1 MSTQIEVKA
10 PRFVKSYRDRNGKPR
25 LYFRRK
31 GVPTIVLKGPVGS
44 AEFEAAYQ
52 EALRLAPHYRSRSA
66 PDAGYVYV
74 IGVRGFDL
82 AKIGYSH
89 RPEERLAALEAGSGM
104 AGGLEL
110 LIRYRARRS
119 VEGQLHRQFADQRL
133 FGEWFRLS
141 GPLEEWIRTPA

>member
-1 MSTQIEVKA
+1 MSTLIEQKT
-10 PRFVKSYRDRNGKPR
+10 PRFVKSYKDKHGKPR

-31 GVPTIVLKGPVGS
+31 GVPSTPLPGPVGS
-44 AEFEAAYQ
+44 AEFVAAYA
-52 EALRLAPHYRSRSA
+52 EAMRLTPHYRARSK
-66 PDAGYVYV
+66 PDDGYVYV
-74 IGVRGFDL
+74 IGLRGFDL

-110 LIRYRARRS
+110 LIRYRARRNI
-119 VEGQLHRQFADQRL
+119 EGLLHRKFAEQRL

-141 GPLEEWIRTPA
+141 GPVAEWISEP